1 MKGAWFHV
9 TSIQTKIFLGLL
21 TVAVL
26 STYLVMAYLYG
37 NTTESI
43 KQNAIQYATD
53 GLQHSVEKLGYLNR
67 DIEHVLTVV
76 TLDKEVVAP
85 ALMSENTFP
94 SMEWFQEIKRVEGFL
109 QPLRGFNTYIDRLGV
124 VGLDKGKLFQSGI
137 YQTMGPQVDEWSER
151 LLQTETNRGR
161 LYIEYRNGRISAGKV
176 IFNQGKQS
184 GYAVLDIN
192 QELFESTFYSQ
203 PTDNMELM
211 AVTSDGTIIHH
222 RNKELIGRKIQDT
235 VYEAYWKKPLKLNE
249 IEQREVQVAG
259 KSYTQLTKYIA
270 GPDWEIIALVSE
282 SDLLR
287 DKVIVRDE
295 MIRILLIVTMLV
307 LVVSILLSK
316 QITRNLKALTQA
328 IELVKRGDMNARPEV
343 HTYDEVG
350 RLSAAFTT
358 MMQRIRDLMNDVE
371 EREKQKRE
379 ADFKALQAQIHPHF
393 IYNTLNTIRY
403 LANIQQTPNIEELTV
418 SFITLLRAITS
429 QQSEKITVKEELDL
443 LKHYLTIQTYRYIG
457 NLTYTISADPVCEV
471 SDILKFS
478 LQPIVE
484 NALLHGIGPKPNGG
498 TIHVEV
504 FQDVEDLICIVH
516 DDGVGM
522 TEEQI
527 QCALQEGNDVDGKSG
542 MRTGVG
548 IRNVQERIK
557 LYYGEHY
564 GMKIYSVPGSSTMV
578 EIRLPLSMR
587 VPVEEEVDDHEV
599 EGAAGR

>member
-1 MKGAWFHV
+1 MKRAWFRV

-43 KQNAIQYATD
+43 KRNAIQYATD
-53 GLQHSVEKLGYLNR
+53 GLEHSVEKLEYLNR
-67 DIEHVLTVV
+67 DIEHVLTAVA
-76 TLDKEVVAP
+76 LDKDVVAA

-124 VGLDKGKLFQSGI
+124 VGLDKNKLFQSGI
-137 YQTMGPQVDEWSER
+137 YQSLGPQGDKWSER
-151 LLQTETNRGR
+151 LLQTEVNSGR
-161 LYIEYRNGRISAGKV
+161 LYMEYRNGRISAGKMIYV
-176 IFNQGKQS
+176 QGKLI

-192 QELFESTFYSQ
+192 QELLDSTFYSQ

-211 AVTSDGTIIHH
+211 VMSSDGTIIHH
-222 RNKELIGRKIQDT
+222 KNKELIGRKIQDT
-235 VYEAYWKKPLKLNE
+235 DYEAYWTKSSKFPE
-249 IEQREVQVAG
+249 IEQWEVQVAG
-259 KSYTQLTKYIA
+259 KSYKQLSQYIP
-270 GPDWEIIALVSE
+270 GPEWVIIALISE
-282 SDLLR
+282 SDLIH
-287 DKVIVRDE
+287 DTVIVRHE
-295 MIRILLIVTMLV
+295 MIRILLIVTILV
-307 LVVSILLSK
+307 FVVSILLSK
-316 QITRNLKALTQA
+316 QITRDLKALTHA
-328 IELVKRGDMNARPEV
+328 MELVKQGDMNARPEV
-343 HTYDEVG
+343 RTYDEVG

-358 MMQRIRDLMNDVE
+358 MMQRIRDLMQDVE

-379 ADFKALQAQIHPHF
+379 ADFKALQSQIHPHF

-418 SFITLLRAITS
+418 SFITLLRGITS
-429 QQSEKITVKEELDL
+429 QQNEKITVREELAL
-443 LKHYLTIQTYRYIG
+443 LNHYLTIQTYRYIG
-457 NLTYTISADPVCEV
+457 NLNYTISADPVCEV

-504 FQDVEDLICIVH
+504 FQDQEDLVCIVH

-527 QCALQEGNDVDGKSG
+527 QFALLDGGKGERTG

-564 GMKIYSVPGSSTMV
+564 GMTIYSDPGNSTTV
-578 EIRLPLSMR
+578 ELRLPMTGSE
-587 VPVEEEVDDHEV
+587 PKEGEAKNHEV